1 MNKPLLGLVLAT
13 SLGALVACGAAKQPS
28 ASPMTSRAADR
39 SPAGSSPAES
49 MGRDPRSEIEEL
61 SANVDAQRTELG
73 LAEPAPMAAGAEPA
87 TPMATYPLSTDAS
100 CKPAKTERCQGSC
113 KISDSICTNA
123 SRICE
128 LAKDLAADGGWAATK
143 CARANQ
149 TCQAAHD
156 SCCSCQ

>member
-1 MNKPLLGLVLAT
+1 MNRTLLGLVLAA
-13 SLGALVACGAAKQPS
+13 SLGALVGCGAAKRPS
-28 ASPMTSRAADR
+28 AAPITSPADTSQ
-39 SPAGSSPAES
+39 AGSSPAES
-49 MGRDPRSEIEEL
+49 LGRDPKAEIEEL

-73 LAEPAPMAAGAEPA
+73 LAEPASMPPGAEPA
-87 TPMATYPLSTDAS
+87 TPMAIPLSTDAS

-128 LAKDLAADGGWAATK
+128 LAKDLVADAGWAATK

-149 TCQAAHD
+149 TCEAAHD